1 MRILFIGNVLFSY
14 DLLKV
19 ALKNKANII
28 GVITTKKS
36 KFNSDYVDLT
46 SLCKKKKID
55 IHYTKKIN
63 STKSVKWIKKKSPD
77 YIFCFGWSQI
87 LNDKIISIPKK
98 CIIGFHPSKLPM
110 FRGRHPIIWSI
121 ILGANEIASSF
132 FIINKNIDD
141 GPIVSQKTL
150 KIKKNND
157 SFDIYKKI
165 TKKAKSQLVDI
176 IKKIKDDK
184 LKIIINNEDKSS
196 SLRKRSF
203 EDGKIDWRMSA
214 LSISR
219 LVRAL
224 NYPYPGAHL
233 QYKNKIYKIWKVKI
247 IQDKKMI
254 EPGKILSNKIN
265 TPTIKCA
272 DFAIKIIS
280 STPRI
285 DLRGAKYL

>member
-1 MRILFIGNVLFSY
+1 MRILFIGNVLLSY

-19 ALKNKANII
+19 AIKNKANIL

-46 SLCKKKKID
+46 SLCNKNKID

-87 LNDKIISIPKK
+87 LNNKIISIPKK
-98 CIIGFHPSKLPM
+98 NIIGFHPSKLPK

-121 ILGANEIASSF
+121 ILGATETASTF
-132 FIINKNIDD
+132 FVINKNIDD
-141 GPIVSQKTL
+141 GPIVNQKTI
-150 KIKKNND
+150 KIKKNSD
-157 SFDIYKKI
+157 SFDVYKRV
-165 TKKAKSQLVDI
+165 TKKAKSQLIDI
-176 IKKIKDDK
+176 IKKIKNDN
-184 LKIIINNEDKSS
+184 LKIIKNIRDKSS

-203 EDGKIDWRMSA
+203 DDGKIDWRMSA

-224 NYPYPGAHL
+224 NHPYPGAHL
-233 QYKNKIYKIWKVKI
+233 QYENKIYKIWKVKI

-254 EPGKILSNKIN
+254 EPGKILSNKNNVPI
-265 TPTIKCA
+265 IKCA
-272 DFAIKIIS
+272 DSAIQIIS

-285 DLRGAKYL
+285 DLRGVKYL

>member
-1 MRILFIGNVLFSY
+1 MRILFIGNVLLSY

-19 ALKNKANII
+19 AIKNKANIL

-46 SLCKKKKID
+46 SLCNKNKID
-55 IHYTKKIN
+55 LHYTKKIN

-87 LNDKIISIPKK
+87 LNNKIISIPKK
-98 CIIGFHPSKLPM
+98 SIIGFHPSKLPK

-121 ILGANEIASSF
+121 ILGATEIASSF

-141 GPIVSQKTL
+141 GPIVNQKTI
-150 KIKKNND
+150 KIKKDND

-165 TKKAKSQLVDI
+165 TKKAKIQLIDI
-176 IKKIKDDK
+176 IKKIKNDK
-184 LKIIINNEDKSS
+184 LTITKNNKDKSS

-203 EDGKIDWRMSA
+203 EDGKIDWRMGA

-247 IQDKKMI
+247 IQNKKMI
-254 EPGKILSNKIN
+254 EPGKVLSNKNN
-265 TPTIKCA
+265 TPIIKCA
-272 DFAIKIIS
+272 DSAIQIIS

>member
-1 MRILFIGNVLFSY
+1 
-14 DLLKV
+14 
-19 ALKNKANII
+19 
-28 GVITTKKS
+28 
-36 KFNSDYVDLT
+36 
-46 SLCKKKKID
+46 
-55 IHYTKKIN
+55 
-63 STKSVKWIKKKSPD
+63 
-77 YIFCFGWSQI
+77 
-87 LNDKIISIPKK
+87 
-98 CIIGFHPSKLPM
+98 M

-285 DLRGAKYL
+285 DLREVNIYEQSLCNCSPSR